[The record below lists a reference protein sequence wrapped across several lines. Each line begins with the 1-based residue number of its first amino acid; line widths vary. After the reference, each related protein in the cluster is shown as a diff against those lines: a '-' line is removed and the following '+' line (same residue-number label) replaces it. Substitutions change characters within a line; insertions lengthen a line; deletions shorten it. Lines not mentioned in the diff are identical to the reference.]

1 MRKLLYA
8 ATVAGACLLS
18 ASSAQAQCACGSGY
32 YGYGPAAYYSSY
44 YGYAALPAYYG
55 YAAPAYYGYAAP
67 GYQGYD
73 DGGVNAYYRGWG
85 EYGVAAAG
93 VPLGYYGYGARVG
106 LDQFAYGQRA
116 TGVRR
121 IGWRGGGYGHRHT
134 THRRSPAPPPTFN
147 VKPQPPTQEGAD

>member
-8 ATVAGACLLS
+8 ATVAGASLLP
-18 ASSAQAQCACGSGY
+18 AAVAQAQCPCGNGY
-32 YGYGPAAYYSSY
+32 YGYGQAYFGSTT
-44 YGYAALPAYYG
+44 LPPAYYG

-73 DGGVNAYYRGWG
+73 DGSVEAYYRGWG
-85 EYGVAAAG
+85 AYGVAAAR
-93 VPLGYYGYGARVG
+93 VALGYYGYGARVG

-121 IGWRGGGYGHRHT
+121 IGWRGGGYGNRHT
-134 THRRSPAPPPTFN
+134 AHRRAPAPPPTLN
-147 VKPQPPTQEGAD
+147 VEPQPPTQEGAD